1 MPGFAEIVEL
11 LAQPRTDF
19 DRDLGRVDDWI
30 ETLADR
36 EQELE
41 LAEIGL
47 DRRLHVGI
55 LQLAGK
61 VAAIDR
67 ACTMHLP
74 ERCSRRRVMLEFRE
88 LLLPVGAELGAH
100 APLDESPAH
109 GRRLA
114 LQLHQLVGIFRRQRV
129 GDGGEQLRHLHDG
142 AFQPAECRRKF
153 ERVGGAIE
161 RHAEKARAGKS
172 RGGAA
177 QLRADFRVAP
187 GTRCKAVPF
196 TVVWGHRRAHPHYLI
211 SFGPKNKAYSRP
223 SSSSMSR
230 AITLRPPSQK
240 FGSRA
245 SRPNGASNSA

>member
-1 MPGFAEIVEL
+1 MPGLAEIVEL
-11 LAQPRTDF
+11 LAQPRADF
-19 DRDLGRVDDWI
+19 DRDLGRVDDRI

-36 EQELE
+36 EQQLQ

-61 VAAIDR
+61 LAAIDR

-74 ERCSRRRVMLEFRE
+74 ERGSRRRVMLELRE

-100 APLDESPAH
+100 APLDEGPAH

-114 LQLHQLVGIFRRQRV
+114 LQLDQLVGIFRRQRI
-129 GDGGEQLRHLHDG
+129 GDGGEQLRHLHDR
-142 AFQPAECRRKF
+142 AFQPAERRRKF

-177 QLRADFRVAP
+177 QLRADFGVAP
-187 GTRCKAVPF
+187 GARGEAILF
-196 TVVWGHRRAHPHYLI
+196 TVFDEATGIHPFI
-211 SFGPKNKAYSRP
+211 TP
-223 SSSSMSR
+223 SNQFWR
-230 AITLRPPSQK
+230 ECRY
-240 FGSRA
+240 
-245 SRPNGASNSA
+245 